1 VDTARTTHQIR
12 WAARGGDIVGRLA
25 GLPRIVAGGL
35 LCMALSL
42 TSVGGIFWI
51 GAAHASSGASAVPLG
66 DYAGWTNASGIASF
80 GTKTNTHPTMA
91 ADYLDRTDGWA
102 AMDNGG
108 GEGGWKGSG
117 LRLVLGVPILPGVGT
132 LAQGAAGSY
141 NQYFATLAQNLV
153 SQGEGN
159 AILRLGWEFNGNWY
173 PWSVASNTDAQNFAS
188 FWRQIV
194 NTMRA
199 VPGEQ
204 FQYLWN
210 PNGGGSTS
218 WDLTQAY
225 PGNAYVDYVGTD
237 LYDEYWGTP
246 QTPQGSW
253 TNATNESWGLNWLS
267 SFAAS
272 QGKPIAIPEW
282 SDCFR
287 SDGHGLGDDPYF
299 INQFANWVATNNV
312 AFTDIFSFNDTAGG
326 QDNDITDGRFPNAL
340 AAFKADFGGG
350 SGASLVAP
358 TTTTTVKPPTTT
370 TTAVVPTTVAPTTT
384 TTVKPPTTTTTA
396 VVRTTRVVPTTVAP
410 TTVAPTTTT
419 TVKPPTTTT
428 TGVLT
433 RQSTAS
439 SPPGTPTH
447 VRASVKG
454 NTVTI
459 SWTNGSK
466 TMGDDVFRDG
476 VEIAW
481 PGHGTPVTSFR
492 DTKVAAGSHVYFGR
506 AYNAGGVGGASTKVK
521 VWVRASVSGTS
532 RHRCHPRCCRRA
544 ATAQT
549 RLRRDDH
556 RLLRPVG
563 PGPEG

>member
-1 VDTARTTHQIR
+1 MDTARTTHQIR

-370 TTAVVPTTVAPTTT
+370 TT
-384 TTVKPPTTTTTA
+384 
-396 VVRTTRVVPTTVAP
+396 
-410 TTVAPTTTT
+410 
-419 TVKPPTTTT
+419 
-428 TGVLT
+428 GVLT

-544 ATAQT
+544 
-549 RLRRDDH
+549 
-556 RLLRPVG
+556 P
-563 PGPEG
+563 